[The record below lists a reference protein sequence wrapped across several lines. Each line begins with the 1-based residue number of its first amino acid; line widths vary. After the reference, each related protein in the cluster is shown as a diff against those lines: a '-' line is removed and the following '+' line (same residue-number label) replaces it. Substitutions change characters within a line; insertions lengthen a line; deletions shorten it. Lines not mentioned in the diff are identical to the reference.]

1 MRILAFALLL
11 IPIAL
16 PAGAQRTSAHDGVYE
31 GSRVQECRR
40 TGQAGRTRV
49 VGQLRGASFSIDSL
63 PGDPPLE
70 AIVNATGGVTLP
82 SFGMFGGGTGQIFE
96 GPNNARRFA
105 GSHPGRGECQMVYEM
120 RRSSARLRN

>member
-16 PAGAQRTSAHDGVYE
+16 PAGVQRTSAHDGVYE

-63 PGDPPLE
+63 PG
-70 AIVNATGGVTLP
+70 
-82 SFGMFGGGTGQIFE
+82 
-96 GPNNARRFA
+96 
-105 GSHPGRGECQMVYEM
+105 RGECQMVYEM